1 MDPLFLIAKI
11 GIYAVMGVTV
21 LAALGA
27 VNLPN
32 LFHAALAL
40 AAALV
45 GVALIF
51 VALGAEFLAVVQ
63 ALLYVGPIMTLVI
76 FAIMLTHGLG
86 SKGVKQR
93 NELGLGAAGACLAFF
108 ALLFQ
113 ILRKTAWPVNPQN
126 LNHRISTADL
136 GNALMGH
143 FVFPFEV
150 ISVVLLAALIGAILI
165 AKKERES

>member
-1 MDPLFLIAKI
+1 MTPLFLIAKI
-11 GIYAVMGVTV
+11 GIYAVMGVTI

-32 LFHAALAL
+32 IFHAALAL

-63 ALLYVGPIMTLVI
+63 VLLYVGAIMTLVI

-86 SKGVKQR
+86 SKGIKQR
-93 NELGLGAAGACLAFF
+93 NQLGLGAAGACLAFF

-113 ILRKTAWPVNPQN
+113 VLRKTAWPVNPHN
-126 LNHRISTADL
+126 LNHRVSTADL
-136 GNALMGH
+136 GTALMGN

-150 ISVVLLAALIGAILI
+150 ISVILLAALIGAILI
-165 AKKERES
+165 AKKERSS